1 MKSIFLYFTCALFIF
16 ISACSNDNNKA
27 DKVTDNTIIN
37 RGGAVNSIK
46 LIGLKEYEAIKND
59 SIGKITIANFYAS
72 WCPPC
77 RQEIPGFINS
87 YNKFKDD
94 LEIIGLSLDP
104 DDNSALKFINEMG
117 INYKVYRADESL
129 QKRFNIMTIPVSV
142 IYKADGSLYNVHFGY
157 LSESEIERLI
167 KTLK

>member
-1 MKSIFLYFTCALFIF
+1 MKNIFLYFICALLIF
-16 ISACSNDNNKA
+16 ISACSNDNNKRDKVA
-27 DKVTDNTIIN
+27 DKAI
-37 RGGAVNSIK
+37 VNKGRVVNEIK
-46 LIGLKEYEAIKND
+46 LIGIKEYEVIKND
-59 SIGKITIANFYAS
+59 NIGKIIIANFYAS

-104 DDNSALKFINEMG
+104 DNNAALKFINEMG
-117 INYKVYRADESL
+117 INYKVYRADDSL

>member
-1 MKSIFLYFTCALFIF
+1 MIVIV
-16 ISACSNDNNKA
+16 SACSNNNNSNSDNDSKGSSSAQRKTVNE
-27 DKVTDNTIIN
+27 IQLIN
-37 RGGAVNSIK
+37 
-46 LIGLKEYEAIKND
+46 LKKYEAIKNEN
-59 SIGKITIANFYAS
+59 IGKVVIANFYAS

-87 YNKFKDD
+87 YNKFKKD

-104 DDNSALKFINEMG
+104 DDNSALKFVNEMG

-129 QKRFNIMTIPVSV
+129 QRRFNIMTIPVSV

-157 LSESEIERLI
+157 LSEGEIERLV

>member
-1 MKSIFLYFTCALFIF
+1 MRKIIFMFMCIPFIF
-16 ISACSNDNNKA
+16 TLACSNENKGIEKVKEKEQNKNKIVNNI
-27 DKVTDNTIIN
+27 KVID
-37 RGGAVNSIK
+37 
-46 LIGLKEYEAIKND
+46 LKEYEVIKSDNV
-59 SIGKITIANFYAS
+59 GKVVIANFYAS

-87 YNKFKDD
+87 YNKFKGK

-104 DDNSALKFINEMG
+104 DNNAALKFVNEMG

-142 IYKADGSLYNVHFGY
+142 IYRADGSLYNVHFGY
-157 LSESEIERLI
+157 LSENEIERLV
-167 KTLK
+167 KTFK

>member
-1 MKSIFLYFTCALFIF
+1 VKKFLFYAMCAIIVV
-16 ISACSNDNNKA
+16 ISACSNDNSANSDA
-27 DKVTDNTIIN
+27 NSSLPDKGKT
-37 RGGAVNSIK
+37 VNEIQ
-46 LIGLKEYEAIKND
+46 LIDMQKYEAIKGEN
-59 SIGKITIANFYAS
+59 IGKVVIANFYAS

-87 YNKFKDD
+87 YNKFRSD

-104 DDNSALKFINEMG
+104 DDNAALKFVNEMG

-129 QKRFNIMTIPVSV
+129 QRRFNIMTIPVSV
-142 IYKADGSLYNVHFGY
+142 IYKPDGSLYNIHFGY
-157 LSESEIERLI
+157 LSEGEIERLV